1 MTEMADHDSLYHV
14 ALPMS
19 AHPNSPRPTVE
30 THKVAIVTAS
40 GRGLGAAIARALA
53 ADYRLVLLSRSPEA
67 EGLARELGGI
77 GLMGSVASP
86 DDLERMVQAAM
97 DAYGRIDAVVNNTG
111 HAASGE
117 LLSVTD
123 DEWHEGLDLLVLNAV
138 RMARLVTPQMA
149 RQGGGAIVNVSSF
162 AAVEPTLEFP
172 VSAALRGALAGF
184 TKLYADRYAQ
194 AGVRMNSVLPGHLEN
209 WERTDAEFQQIP
221 MRRSGS
227 LAEAAQTVRFLL
239 SDDASY
245 ITGQSVR
252 VDGGLTRSV

>member
-1 MTEMADHDSLYHV
+1 MTAKHEEQPSTEL
-14 ALPMS
+14 
-19 AHPNSPRPTVE
+19 RR
-30 THKVAIVTAS
+30 VAIVTAS

-53 ADYRLVLLSRSPEA
+53 ADYRLVLLSRSSEA
-67 EGLARELGGI
+67 DQLAQELGGI

-86 DDLERMVQAAM
+86 DDLERVVQTAM
-97 DAYGRIDAVVNNTG
+97 DSYGRIDAIVNNTG

-117 LLSVTD
+117 LLAVTD
-123 DEWHEGLDLLVLNAV
+123 DEWHDGLDLLVLNAV
-138 RMARLVTPQMA
+138 RMARLVTPQME

-184 TKLYADRYAQ
+184 TKLYADRYARV
-194 AGVRMNSVLPGHLEN
+194 GVQMNSVLPGHLEN
-209 WERTDAEFQQIP
+209 WERTDAELQQIP
-221 MRRSGS
+221 MGRSGA
-227 LAEAAQTVRFLL
+227 LTEVARTVRFLL